1 MPWTTPDD
9 VADIFEFID
18 EHRLTGATDPV
29 QMSIKLLMPRGSLL
43 EERPELAS
51 HLIGYDREALTWRW
65 EFATPETEILQKEL
79 EVIAARASDCGQET
93 VATLDEMRAAVARS
107 TGRTMPPL
115 EIGSAA
121 PRLTESWFC
130 CAEPTGAQTLTISR
144 R

>member
-9 VADIFEFID
+9 VADIFAFID
-18 EHRLTGATDPV
+18 EHHLADATDPV

-43 EERPELAS
+43 VERPELTP
-51 HLIGYDREALTWRW
+51 HLTGYEGEALTWRW
-65 EFATPETEILQKEL
+65 EFANPETEILHKHL
-79 EVIAARASDCGQET
+79 EAIAASGSDRGQET
-93 VATLDEMRAAVARS
+93 VVTLDEMRAAVAHA

-130 CAEPTGAQTLTISR
+130 CAEPGGAQALTISR